1 MHILPI
7 HFTSY
12 VSPYDINIRD
22 TMSEKEKTTL
32 KDHIF
37 VSSSAESTL
46 IFIFSLAPTHPRE
59 SLPPLSTDPL
69 IQQVYTHLSQL
80 LQNQPIWDKRY
91 LLLTLIQVFL

>member
-22 TMSEKEKTTL
+22 TLSEKEKTTL

-37 VSSSAESTL
+37 VSSSAAS
-46 IFIFSLAPTHPRE
+46 IHVFFFSLAPTQPRE
-59 SLPPLSTDPL
+59 SLPPLSSDPF

-91 LLLTLIQVFL
+91 LLLAMLQVLL